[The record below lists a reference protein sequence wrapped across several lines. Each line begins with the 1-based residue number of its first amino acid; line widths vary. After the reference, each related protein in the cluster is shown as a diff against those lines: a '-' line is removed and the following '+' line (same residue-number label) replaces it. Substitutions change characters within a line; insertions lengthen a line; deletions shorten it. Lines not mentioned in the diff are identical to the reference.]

1 MTIEEMKQVLLTSHD
16 EGVDSAAA
24 YDSVLTEVSAIMA
37 ALEESKHTVEDLTN
51 RVAELTDSN
60 LKLLEKVKYM
70 APAEEEKDEP
80 EAETITIDN
89 LFEEE

>member
-24 YDSVLTEVSAIMA
+24 YDSVLSEVSSTMTQ
-37 ALEESKHTVEDLTN
+37 LEESKRTVEDLTN

-70 APAEEEKDEP
+70 APAEEKEEP

>member
-24 YDSVLTEVSAIMA
+24 YDSVLTEVSATMT
-37 ALEESKHTVEDLTN
+37 ALEDSKRTVEDLTN

-70 APAEEEKDEP
+70 APAEEEKEEP

>member
-24 YDSVLTEVSAIMA
+24 YDSVLTEVSATMT
-37 ALEESKHTVEDLTN
+37 ALEDSKRTVEDLTN

-70 APAEEEKDEP
+70 APAEEKEEP
-80 EAETITIDN
+80 EAKTITIDN

>member
-1 MTIEEMKQVLLTSHD
+1 MTIEEMKNSLLTSHD
-16 EGVDSAAA
+16 EGVDAAA
-24 YDSVLTEVSAIMA
+24 VYDNVLTEVSSTMKE
-37 ALEESKHTVEDLTN
+37 LEDTKRTVEDLTN

-70 APAEEEKDEP
+70 SQEP
-80 EAETITIDN
+80 EVEDEKEVETVTIDN

>member
-1 MTIEEMKQVLLTSHD
+1 
-16 EGVDSAAA
+16 
-24 YDSVLTEVSAIMA
+24 VSATMT
-37 ALEESKHTVEDLTN
+37 ALEDSKRTVEDLTN

-70 APAEEEKDEP
+70 APAEEKEEP
-80 EAETITIDN
+80 EAKTITIDN

>member
-24 YDSVLTEVSAIMA
+24 YDSVLTEVSATMA
-37 ALEESKHTVEDLTN
+37 ALEESKRTVEDLTN